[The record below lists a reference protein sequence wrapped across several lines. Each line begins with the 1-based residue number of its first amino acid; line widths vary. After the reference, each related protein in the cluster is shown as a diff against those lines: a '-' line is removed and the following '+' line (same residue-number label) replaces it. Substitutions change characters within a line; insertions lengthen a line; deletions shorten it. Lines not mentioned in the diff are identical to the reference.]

1 MPSVPRRL
9 LALVLLLPAPV
20 LAQKAKPAAPPSPP
34 APPPPPA
41 PVAEKLQA
49 LEFRSLG
56 PAIMGGRIDDF
67 AVVESNPSIFY
78 VGTASGGIFKTL
90 NRGVTF
96 EPVFDDQEVST
107 IGDLALAPSDP
118 SILYLR
124 TGEPNNRQSSSWGN
138 GLYKTMDGG
147 RTWRHLGLSD
157 PQHIG
162 RVVVHPRQPEV
173 VYVAALG
180 RLWGPSRERGLYK
193 TSDGGMTWV
202 NTKFIDE
209 DTGFVDVAMDPE
221 SPDTLYAASYQ
232 RRRTGFGFNG
242 GGPGSGLWKT
252 TDGGATW
259 TRLTKGLPPDGHG

>member
-1 MPSVPRRL
+1 MTDHRKEIRHAVR
-9 LALVLLLPAPV
+9 PAP
-20 LAQKAKPAAPPSPP
+20 APRPRPP
-34 APPPPPA
+34 APGSGARPEGEARRPPSPPA

-147 RTWRHLGLSD
+147 R
-157 PQHIG
+157 
-162 RVVVHPRQPEV
+162 
-173 VYVAALG
+173 
-180 RLWGPSRERGLYK
+180 
-193 TSDGGMTWV
+193 
-202 NTKFIDE
+202 
-209 DTGFVDVAMDPE
+209 
-221 SPDTLYAASYQ
+221 
-232 RRRTGFGFNG
+232 
-242 GGPGSGLWKT
+242 
-252 TDGGATW
+252 
-259 TRLTKGLPPDGHG
+259 